1 MRQRPATSTRYPSPS
16 AQRRAAELWKARLGL
31 GAAVIITVFSL
42 VVMYRIAGVGVQTML
57 TVSQNTLITVQGLS
71 AGLGLPLPEG
81 LSTLVI
87 SPAPAAESPAPVPA
101 GGQPADSPTSQPAQ
115 TPVPTTASPVADTPA
130 ASSTVAPTP
139 APQATATLAPGSVR
153 EHTVEAGDTLFA
165 LARRYESSVQAI
177 VAANNLRDSNVTLQ
191 IGQRLIVP

>member
-57 TVSQNTLITVQGLS
+57 TVSQNTLTTVLGLGAS
-71 AGLGLPLPEG
+71 LGLPIPDG
-81 LSTLVI
+81 LSTLLI

-101 GGQPADSPTSQPAQ
+101 GGQPADSSTSQPAQ
-115 TPVPTTASPVADTPA
+115 TPGPTTAAAANTPV
-130 ASSTVAPTP
+130 ASSTVTPTP

>member
-1 MRQRPATSTRYPSPS
+1 MRQRPALPTRHPSPA

-57 TVSQNTLITVQGLS
+57 TVSQNTLTTVVGLGTS
-71 AGLGLPLPEG
+71 LGLPLPEF
-81 LSTLVI
+81 LTTLEVSPAPTGA
-87 SPAPAAESPAPVPA
+87 SPAPAPAGTTAQPTQAPAP
-101 GGQPADSPTSQPAQ
+101 
-115 TPVPTTASPVADTPA
+115 TAAAANTPA

-139 APQATATLAPGSVR
+139 APQPTATIVPGSVR
-153 EHTVEAGDTLFA
+153 EHTVVAGDTLFA

-177 VAANNLRDSNVTLQ
+177 VAANNLRDSNATLQ
-191 IGQRLIVP
+191 IGQRLIIP

>member
-1 MRQRPATSTRYPSPS
+1 MRQRPTLPTRHPSPA

-57 TVSQNTLITVQGLS
+57 TVSQNTLTTVVGLGTS
-71 AGLGLPLPEG
+71 LGLPLPDF
-81 LSTLVI
+81 LTTLEV
-87 SPAPAAESPAPVPA
+87 SPAPTGASPAPT
-101 GGQPADSPTSQPAQ
+101 PADSTTAQPTQAPAPTAAAAN
-115 TPVPTTASPVADTPA
+115 TPV

-139 APQATATLAPGSVR
+139 APEATATVAPGSVR
-153 EHTVEAGDTLFA
+153 EHTVVAGDTLFA

-177 VAANNLRDSNVTLQ
+177 VAANNLRDSNVTIQ
-191 IGQRLIVP
+191 IGQRLIIP

>member
-1 MRQRPATSTRYPSPS
+1 MRQRPALSTRHPSPA
-16 AQRRAAELWKARLGL
+16 AQRRTAELWKSRLGL

-57 TVSQNTLITVQGLS
+57 TVSQNTLTTVVGLGTS
-71 AGLGLPLPEG
+71 LGLPLPEF
-81 LSTLVI
+81 LTTLEV
-87 SPAPAAESPAPVPA
+87 SPAPTGASPAPT
-101 GGQPADSPTSQPAQ
+101 PADGTTAQPTQAPAPTAAAAN
-115 TPVPTTASPVADTPA
+115 TPV

-139 APQATATLAPGSVR
+139 APQPTATIVPGSVR
-153 EHTVEAGDTLFA
+153 EHTVVAGDTLFA

-191 IGQRLIVP
+191 IGQRLIIP

>member
-1 MRQRPATSTRYPSPS
+1 MRQRPPLSTRHPSPA
-16 AQRRAAELWKARLGL
+16 AQRRAAELWKSRLGL

-57 TVSQNTLITVQGLS
+57 TVSQNTLTTVVGLGTS
-71 AGLGLPLPEG
+71 LGLPLPDF
-81 LSTLVI
+81 LTTLEV
-87 SPAPAAESPAPVPA
+87 SPAPTGASPAPT
-101 GGQPADSPTSQPAQ
+101 PADSTTAQPTQAPAPTAAAAN
-115 TPVPTTASPVADTPA
+115 TPV

-139 APQATATLAPGSVR
+139 APEATATVAPGSVR
-153 EHTVEAGDTLFA
+153 EHTVVAGDTLFA

-191 IGQRLIVP
+191 IGQRLIIP